1 MNKYLVRANELM
13 DEMVADRRHFHRFP
27 ELTNELPETTKYV
40 RAKLEEMGY
49 EVDEICKCGLVAIAG
64 GKKPG
69 KCILIRGDMDALPM
83 PEETGLPAAN
93 VLIYALENGATVVV
107 RPSGTEPKIK
117 TYFTTLGKDLAE
129 AQAQKDALA
138 AAIEPI
144 LK

>member
-69 KCILIRGDMDALPM
+69 AQQRQKLARHHG
-83 PEETGLPAAN
+83 
-93 VLIYALENGATVVV
+93 
-107 RPSGTEPKIK
+107 
-117 TYFTTLGKDLAE
+117 GKGCSHGCHGGMH
-129 AQAQKDALA
+129 
-138 AAIEPI
+138 
-144 LK
+144 